1 LLKGRSLPKILVVE
15 DTADT
20 RELLHLYL
28 TKEGFE
34 VILATDGGEGLYRAQ
49 ADRPDIIIT
58 DITMPNLDGGAMI
71 RQLRLDAD
79 FAHLPII
86 AMTAY
91 GKGFCDDAIEAGAT
105 DTIQKP
111 FEFGPFIALVKS
123 LLKQS

>member
-1 LLKGRSLPKILVVE
+1 LPKILVVE

-28 TKEGFE
+28 SREGFD
-34 VILATDGGEGLYRAQ
+34 VLIAADGGEGLNSAQ
-49 ADRPDIIIT
+49 AHHADLIIT
-58 DITMPNLDGGAMI
+58 DITMPNLDGVSMI
-71 RQLRLDAD
+71 KRLRREPEYVTT
-79 FAHLPII
+79 PII

-105 DTIQKP
+105 ETIQKP